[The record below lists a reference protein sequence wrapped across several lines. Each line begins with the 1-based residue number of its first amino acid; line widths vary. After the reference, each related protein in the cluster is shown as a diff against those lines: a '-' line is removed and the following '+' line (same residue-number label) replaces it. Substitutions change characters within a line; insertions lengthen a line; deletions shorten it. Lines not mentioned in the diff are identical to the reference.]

1 MDELALLEAKLNALI
16 DEQNTVDSSIYHIRQ
31 KNREEHIKHK
41 DLEYKR
47 QRSFL
52 SNLKTKTGP
61 GPGDYNH
68 SKTSTTKRPTGG
80 LIQPL
85 PTNRTNR
92 NNRNNRNNSSTTS
105 SNNTT
110 NNRNLRHQP
119 IPGESVDYNAVARAQ
134 NVIRTKPIGL
144 AGFKRPKDPIVEAAA
159 EFLAAAQDTQ
169 SNGRRSVS
177 GPSSLSLLSRACT
190 IDPKS
195 RQRGASIRVGNVVLK
210 SIQDGLIVQA
220 SDRRGGASS
229 SSCAIVLGGN
239 GRTHTVSTGSTTAVS
254 KYKKRNESV
263 QSRIWKAL

>member
-68 SKTSTTKRPTGG
+68 SKTSTAKRPTGG

-85 PTNRTNR
+85 PTNR
-92 NNRNNRNNSSTTS
+92 NNRNNRNNSST
-105 SNNTT
+105 TT

-159 EFLAAAQDTQ
+159 EYLAAAQDTQ
-169 SNGRRSVS
+169 SNGMRSVA

-220 SDRRGGASS
+220 SDRRGGGAS

-239 GRTHTVSTGSTTAVS
+239 GRTNTVSTGSTTAVS
-254 KYKKRNESV
+254 KIQKAKESV
-263 QSRIWKAL
+263 QSRIWKSTVD

>member
-68 SKTSTTKRPTGG
+68 SKTSTAKRPTGG

-85 PTNRTNR
+85 PTNR
-92 NNRNNRNNSSTTS
+92 NNRNNRNNSST
-105 SNNTT
+105 TT

-144 AGFKRPKDPIVEAAA
+144 AGFKHPKDPVVEAAA
-159 EFLAAAQDTQ
+159 EYLAAAQDTQ

-210 SIQDGLIVQA
+210 SVQDGLIVQA

-254 KYKKRNESV
+254 KYKKRRRAMHRV
-263 QSRIWKAL
+263 YGKAL